1 MKIGIDPGH
10 YKIGVAFV
18 EGDKLL
24 FSAIVPQAKRE
35 ILFSA
40 LRANDFSALAEY
52 KCEGNFSAIQDKGI
66 DLICL
71 GDGTGHDKFAQELAL
86 DVKFVNEKNSTMEAR
101 GEYFKLH
108 KPRFWQRFLPRG
120 LWLPPRNIDDLAAYV
135 IAKRGTEIK

>member
-35 ILFSA
+35 ILFSSLCA
-40 LRANDFSALAEY
+40 GDFSSLATY
-52 KCEGNFSAIQDKGI
+52 QREGNFSAIQGQRI

-71 GDGTGHDKFAQELAL
+71 GDGTGHNEFARELAM
-86 DVKFVNEKNSTMEAR
+86 DVKVVNEKNSTMEAR
-101 GEYFKLH
+101 CEYFKLH
-108 KPRFWQRFLPRG
+108 KPRFWQRLLPRG
-120 LWLPPRNIDDLAAYV
+120 LWLPPRDIDDLAAFV
-135 IAKRGTEIK
+135 IAKRADS